1 MKARILIVEDE
12 RAIRLA
18 LSGLLRREGYET
30 DQAETGEEAI
40 RALSKDAYDF
50 VLTDL
55 ALGSG
60 VSGMD
65 VLRTAREHQPET
77 PVVMITAHGNEKI
90 AVEAMKLGADDYVP
104 KPFDNDEIRL
114 VVRRALERT
123 RLSRE
128 NRILR
133 ARIERDFGFDN
144 LIGSGP
150 AMRRVFEMIQKVAET
165 DLTVLIRG
173 ASGTGKELVA
183 QALHQHSPRKGQPF
197 VAVNCA
203 AISRELV
210 ESELFGHEKGAFTG
224 ADARRAG
231 RFEAADGGTV
241 FLDEIGDMAPETQAK
256 VLRVLQER
264 SLERVGGTQPIE
276 VDVRVVAATHRDLE
290 ADVKDGRFREDLFYR
305 LNVVPVVVPPL
316 RDRRD
321 DIALLA
327 DHFLS
332 RYCAESNLPPRELSD
347 EARCLLSG
355 HLWPGNV
362 RELHNA
368 VERLAIMSA
377 GETIRPDD
385 LRATGVLAGPGLE
398 SSQRAAADGPLDGIR
413 PATPTAVQAEGGLVK
428 ARQAFEA
435 ACIRQALGES
445 SGNVSAA
452 ARLLGID
459 RTNLHKKIV
468 AYGLD
473 D

>member
-1 MKARILIVEDE
+1 
-12 RAIRLA
+12 
-18 LSGLLRREGYET
+18 
-30 DQAETGEEAI
+30 
-40 RALSKDAYDF
+40 
-50 VLTDL
+50 
-55 ALGSG
+55 
-60 VSGMD
+60 
-65 VLRTAREHQPET
+65 
-77 PVVMITAHGNEKI
+77 
-90 AVEAMKLGADDYVP
+90 MKLGADDYVP
-104 KPFDNDEIRL
+104 NPFDNDEIRL

-183 QALHQHSPRKGQPF
+183 QALHQHSPRKDQPF

-290 ADVKDGRFREDLFYR
+290 AEVREGRFREDLYYR
-305 LNVVPVVVPPL
+305 LKVVDLDLPPL
-316 RDRRD
+316 RERTEDLP
-321 DIALLA
+321 ALA
-327 DHFLS
+327 QRFLEQV
-332 RYCAESNLPPRELSD
+332 AERLGREQKRLSD
-347 EARCLLSG
+347 QALARLIR
-355 HLWPGNV
+355 HPWPGNV
-362 RELHNA
+362 RELRNVIEQAA
-368 VERLAIMSA
+368 VLAPGEAIEEADLNLSGEMDGGDVQLPHHPDVPFSDAKKRVVEDFERSFL
-377 GETIRPDD
+377 
-385 LRATGVLAGPGLE
+385 LRALRDNEGNISRTAEAIGMVRQSLQQKIRELE
-398 SSQRAAADGPLDGIR
+398 LRDEDWRKP
-413 PATPTAVQAEGGLVK
+413 V
-428 ARQAFEA
+428 
-435 ACIRQALGES
+435 
-445 SGNVSAA
+445 
-452 ARLLGID
+452 
-459 RTNLHKKIV
+459 
-468 AYGLD
+468 
-473 D
+473 

>member
-1 MKARILIVEDE
+1 MKARVLIVEDE

-30 DQAETGEEAI
+30 DQAENGEEAI
-40 RALSKDAYDF
+40 VALARDDYDC

-60 VSGMD
+60 ASGME
-65 VLRTAREHQPET
+65 VLRTAKKRQPET
-77 PVVMITAHGNEKI
+77 PVVMITAHGSEKI

-128 NRILR
+128 NRLLR
-133 ARIERDFGFDN
+133 ARIERDFSFDN

-183 QALHQHSPRKGQPF
+183 QALHQHSPRKSRPF

-241 FLDEIGDMAPETQAK
+241 FLDEIGDMARETQAK

-290 ADVKDGRFREDLFYR
+290 AEVKAGRFREDLYYR
-305 LNVVPVVVPPL
+305 LKVVARPP
-316 RDRRD
+316 
-321 DIALLA
+321 AA
-327 DHFLS
+327 
-332 RYCAESNLPPRELSD
+332 PR
-347 EARCLLSG
+347 AQRG
-355 HLWPGNV
+355 HP
-362 RELHNA
+362 
-368 VERLAIMSA
+368 
-377 GETIRPDD
+377 
-385 LRATGVLAGPGLE
+385 
-398 SSQRAAADGPLDGIR
+398 GPLPAIPRAGGGATRSREEGAER
-413 PATPTAVQAEGGLVK
+413 PGHGPPDPLPL
-428 ARQAFEA
+428 AR
-435 ACIRQALGES
+435 
-445 SGNVSAA
+445 
-452 ARLLGID
+452 
-459 RTNLHKKIV
+459 
-468 AYGLD
+468 
-473 D
+473 

>member
-18 LSGLLRREGYET
+18 LSGLLRREGYEI
-30 DQAETGEEAI
+30 DQAENGEEAI
-40 RALSKDAYDF
+40 RALGKDAYDF

-60 VSGMD
+60 ASGMD
-65 VLRTAREHQPET
+65 VLRSAKEQQPET

-114 VVRRALERT
+114 VAKRALERT

-133 ARIERDFGFDN
+133 ARIERDFSFDN

-150 AMRRVFEMIQKVAET
+150 AMQRVFEMIQKVAET

-183 QALHQHSPRKGQPF
+183 QALHQHSPRKGKSF

-231 RFEAADGGTV
+231 RFEVADGGTV

-256 VLRVLQER
+256 VLRVLQEH

-290 ADVKDGRFREDLFYR
+290 AEVKEGRFREDLYYR
-305 LNVVPVVVPPL
+305 LRVVELELPPL
-316 RDRRD
+316 RERTGDVP
-321 DIALLA
+321 ALAQRFLEQVAERLGREKKRLTDQALA
-327 DHFLS
+327 RLIRH
-332 RYCAESNLPPRELSD
+332 P
-347 EARCLLSG
+347 
-355 HLWPGNV
+355 WPGNV
-362 RELHNA
+362 RELRNVIEQATVLASGESIEEADLNLSGGLDGGAAHMPDLADVPFSDAKKRA
-368 VERLAIMSA
+368 VEDFERSFL
-377 GETIRPDD
+377 
-385 LRATGVLAGPGLE
+385 LRALRDNDGNISRTAEAIGMVRQSLQQKIRELE
-398 SSQRAAADGPLDGIR
+398 LRDEDWR
-413 PATPTAVQAEGGLVK
+413 KPA
-428 ARQAFEA
+428 
-435 ACIRQALGES
+435 
-445 SGNVSAA
+445 
-452 ARLLGID
+452 
-459 RTNLHKKIV
+459 
-468 AYGLD
+468 
-473 D
+473 

>member
-1 MKARILIVEDE
+1 MTRILIVDDEKNIRRTFGMVLSGEGFAVSEAESGEAALSALAADPPDLVILDVKLPGIDGLEVLRRLRVDHPRLPVVMISGHGTIATAVEATRDGAFDFLEKPCSRDRVVLAVRNALRLGKLDREVRTLRSREKGRHLMVGESEPMKAVREQISRLAPTGARILI
-12 RAIRLA
+12 R
-18 LSGLLRREGYET
+18 
-30 DQAETGEEAI
+30 GE
-40 RALSKDAYDF
+40 
-50 VLTDL
+50 
-55 ALGSG
+55 
-60 VSGMD
+60 
-65 VLRTAREHQPET
+65 
-77 PVVMITAHGNEKI
+77 
-90 AVEAMKLGADDYVP
+90 
-104 KPFDNDEIRL
+104 
-114 VVRRALERT
+114 
-123 RLSRE
+123 
-128 NRILR
+128 
-133 ARIERDFGFDN
+133 
-144 LIGSGP
+144 
-150 AMRRVFEMIQKVAET
+150 
-165 DLTVLIRG
+165 
-173 ASGTGKELVA
+173 SGTGKELVA
-183 QALHQHSPRKGQPF
+183 RAVHDASERADGPF
-197 VAVNCA
+197 VKVNCA
-203 AISRELV
+203 AIPEELI
-210 ESELFGHEKGAFTG
+210 ESELFGAVKGAYTG
-224 ADARRAG
+224 ASSDRDGKFVQAH
-231 RFEAADGGTV
+231 GGTL
-241 FLDEIGDMAPETQAK
+241 FLDEIGDMSLRAQAK
-256 VLRVLQER
+256 VLRALQEN
-264 SLERVGGTQPIE
+264 EVEKVGGSGVQK
-276 VDVRVVAATHRDLE
+276 VDVRVVAATNRDLE

>member
-1 MKARILIVEDE
+1 VVMISGHGTIATAVEATRDGAFDFLEKPCSRDRVVLAVRNALRLGKLDREVRTLRSREKGRHLMVGESEPMKAVREQISRLAPTGARILI
-12 RAIRLA
+12 R
-18 LSGLLRREGYET
+18 
-30 DQAETGEEAI
+30 GE
-40 RALSKDAYDF
+40 
-50 VLTDL
+50 
-55 ALGSG
+55 
-60 VSGMD
+60 
-65 VLRTAREHQPET
+65 
-77 PVVMITAHGNEKI
+77 
-90 AVEAMKLGADDYVP
+90 
-104 KPFDNDEIRL
+104 
-114 VVRRALERT
+114 
-123 RLSRE
+123 
-128 NRILR
+128 
-133 ARIERDFGFDN
+133 
-144 LIGSGP
+144 
-150 AMRRVFEMIQKVAET
+150 
-165 DLTVLIRG
+165 
-173 ASGTGKELVA
+173 SGTGKELVA
-183 QALHQHSPRKGQPF
+183 RAVHDASERADGPF
-197 VAVNCA
+197 VKVNCA
-203 AISRELV
+203 AIPEELI
-210 ESELFGHEKGAFTG
+210 ESELFGAVKGAYTG
-224 ADARRAG
+224 ASSDRDGKFVQAH
-231 RFEAADGGTV
+231 GGTL
-241 FLDEIGDMAPETQAK
+241 FLDEIGDMSLRAQAK
-256 VLRVLQER
+256 VLRALQEN
-264 SLERVGGTQPIE
+264 EVEKVGGSGVQK
-276 VDVRVVAATHRDLE
+276 VDVRVVAATNRDLE